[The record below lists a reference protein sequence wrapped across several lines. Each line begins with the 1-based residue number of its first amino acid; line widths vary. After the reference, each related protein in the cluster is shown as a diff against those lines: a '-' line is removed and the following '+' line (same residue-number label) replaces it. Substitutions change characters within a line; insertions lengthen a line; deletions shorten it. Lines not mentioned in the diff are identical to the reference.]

1 MKRFVAVL
9 GLLVALG
16 VLSPVGAAP
25 PLSESDQQRI
35 ADGSTDHDGQIDQ
48 ADGLYVLLR
57 NAGQWAED
65 DFSGEDG
72 AAVAPVPDYDYLG
85 ENPAKVRGNV
95 YLIEGVFEQ
104 SARIPVR
111 QTGALTAGDFAWGDK
126 LTRWAIRT
134 SESGD
139 DVVLVFF
146 NDPDQAIP
154 TPEQGTQVRVAA
166 RFYKVW
172 DTETAEGE
180 PFSFLTFVGGAYE
193 ATGKSPAARFG
204 SSRSMRGIIISLILM
219 SIAAFFVV
227 RLMLNR
233 KAGQGAGGRTHAF
246 LEQRRHER
254 DQQADAE
261 DEVIDD
267 LPDDPAAAMAV
278 LLERHK
284 EED

>member
-9 GLLVALG
+9 SLLAALG
-16 VLSPVGAAP
+16 VLSPVRAAP
-25 PLSESDQQRI
+25 PLSESDEQRI
-35 ADGSTDHDGQIDQ
+35 ADGSTDYDGRIDQ
-48 ADGLYVLLR
+48 SDGLYVLLR
-57 NAGQWAED
+57 NAGGWALD

-72 AAVAPVPDYDYLG
+72 AAVAPVPDYDYLRK
-85 ENPAKVRGNV
+85 NPAKVRGNV

-104 SARIPVR
+104 SVRIPVS
-111 QTGALTAGDFAWGDK
+111 QTGALTAGDFAWGDE

-146 NDPDQAIP
+146 NDPDRAIP
-154 TPEQGTQVRVAA
+154 SPEQGTQVRVAA

-172 DTETAEGE
+172 DTDTAEGK
-180 PFSFLTFVGGAYE
+180 PFSFLSFVGGAYE
-193 ATGKSPAARFG
+193 ATGKAPEARFG
-204 SSRSMRGIIISLILM
+204 SNRSMRGIITALILM

-261 DEVIDD
+261 QEDVDD
-267 LPDDPAAAMAV
+267 LPDDPAAAMQV
-278 LLERHK
+278 LLERHQ
-284 EED
+284 EQD